1 MKLNHKYG
9 GIKLIFRCIGKDD
22 TLKSVLVTCLL
33 ALAATS
39 CTKKTYI
46 TMPEPAVIIQL
57 NGEKPMDIL
66 QEPLKD
72 GRISW
77 DEKKVPAIDI
87 EGALRVTYQKVD
99 DFYWQVKCPAQLR
112 CNGEKAYVPIS
123 MTKQFT
129 ASNMPFANELQPVKD
144 LQFYVAKKG
153 DEADALL
160 MREWMKNHKRPQ
172 PGKYLPDMALAI
184 LDIRD
189 ETILERQDK
198 LVHMYLLST
207 FLAQDAESIL
217 NYPWLMRH
225 YEKYKGYLRPAAE
238 PEEAEHA
245 PENKFL
251 AAFAQHMR
259 DLYDR
264 YLALAVEKFPLRA
277 STFKQLAAEFNKITH
292 VPLVREL
299 IIARIF
305 EDKALE
311 LDFFSDAEFG
321 RRYAPEH
328 EAKVTVAGNS
338 KIGVSLSLRDAKVD
352 LTMHADKA
360 EATEHG
366 LRFFVTVEKDYFAGV
381 AVPVS
386 ADTQDASASTAE
398 APVTPPSA
406 GPEQNRN
413 KSLAA
418 YSYHIKL
425 NPKVGETSKYLS
437 VTQGIEQDIKEY
449 KKTISDN
456 DFANGITQESLLKL
470 AIKYGKGEFDKKIW
484 QYRYKVTLSKGKVYN
499 TFLAMAKHNAS
510 NGAASDYDYSGTFP
524 KSDVRWV
531 QSAQDGEYSFSI
543 LFPARECG
551 RGCGTMPARTES
563 CFGNGSDID
572 VVFDPRAVRSLKDY
586 AITVDF
592 GEQRGECAEVLT
604 PRDK

>member
-1 MKLNHKYG
+1 MSKEYG
-9 GIKLIFRCIGKDD
+9 DIKLIFKNMEKKDF
-22 TLKSVLVTCLL
+22 LKLVFVTCLP
-33 ALAATS
+33 ALAVAS

-46 TMPEPAVIIQL
+46 AMPEPAVIIQL
-57 NGEKPMDIL
+57 KGEKPIDIL

-77 DEKKVPAIDI
+77 DEKKIPAIDI

-99 DFYWQVKCPAQLR
+99 YFYWQVKCPAQLQ
-112 CNGEKAYVPIS
+112 CNGEKAYIPIS

-129 ASNMPFANELQPVKD
+129 ASNIPFANELQPVKD

-189 ETILERQDK
+189 ENILERQDK
-198 LVHMYLLST
+198 LVHMYLFST
-207 FLAQDAESIL
+207 FLTQDMESIR
-217 NYPWLMRH
+217 NFPWLMRH
-225 YEKYKGYLRPAAE
+225 FEKYKGYLRPAAK
-238 PEEAEHA
+238 PEEAEHT

-277 STFKQLAAEFNKITH
+277 STFKQLATEFNKITH

-305 EDKALE
+305 EDKSLE
-311 LDFFSDAEFG
+311 LDYYSDPEFG
-321 RRYAPEH
+321 RRYANESH
-328 EAKVTVAGNS
+328 SNVTVTGNS
-338 KIGVSLSLRDAKVD
+338 KIGVSLFLKDAKID

-366 LRFFVTVEKDYFAGV
+366 LRFLATVEKDYFAGV

-386 ADTQDASASTAE
+386 ADAQDASTSAAE

-406 GPEQNRN
+406 APEQNRT

-418 YSYHIKL
+418 TSYHIKL
-425 NPKVGETSKYLS
+425 NPKAGETSKYLS
-437 VTQGIEQDIKEY
+437 VTQGIEQDIKEF
-449 KKTISDN
+449 KKTISDK

-470 AIKYGKGEFDKKIW
+470 AIKYGKGEFDKQIW

-524 KSDVRWV
+524 NSDVRWV
-531 QSAQDGEYSFSI
+531 QSAQGGNYSFSV

-551 RGCGTMPARTES
+551 RGCGTMPARTEL
-563 CFGNGSDID
+563 CFSDGNGID

-586 AITVDF
+586 AIKVDF

-604 PRDK
+604 PRNK